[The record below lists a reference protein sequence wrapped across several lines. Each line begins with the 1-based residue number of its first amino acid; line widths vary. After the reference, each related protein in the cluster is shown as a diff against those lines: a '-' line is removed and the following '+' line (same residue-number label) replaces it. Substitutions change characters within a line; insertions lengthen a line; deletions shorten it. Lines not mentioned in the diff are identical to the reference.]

1 MFENIELIALLNFVT
16 SFLMMGVII
25 TTQIVNYPLFLSIS
39 KNDFNNFHSKYV
51 NKITAIVMP
60 LMITELILSIILLIS
75 IQNYMTILIFT
86 TMSLIFISTI
96 FIQVP
101 IHKKI
106 EKEANK
112 NLLNKLIQ
120 TNWIRTILWF
130 IKSSAS
136 YNLIKGLL

>member
-39 KNDFNNFHSKYV
+39 KNDFNNFHSKYT
-51 NKITAIVMP
+51 NKITAIVIP

-86 TMSLIFISTI
+86 TISLIFISTI

-106 EKEANK
+106 KKEFNK

-130 IKSSAS
+130 VKSSAS